1 MILLIIGSEQSVG
14 CISKDTS
21 TLAAMVVNGDRRISK
36 YLYQEYIDNNRPC
49 LSLCDDD
56 DWIIIVLE
64 VTRQVPPIL

>member
-1 MILLIIGSEQSVG
+1 MILLIIASEQAGGSR
-14 CISKDTS
+14 SKDTS
-21 TLAAMVVNGDRRISK
+21 ALAAMVVILVNIKIFIS
-36 YLYQEYIDNNRPC
+36 QEYVNNNRQG